1 MTGSVSFDDAQLQ
14 KILAAIDR
22 SKDGVLSWQRFLALA
37 APVFLGAILG
47 FAFAFLMDWL
57 KTRRENRKLMRER
70 RERELAELSG
80 VMTAIGFDIEAL
92 THTAMQQV
100 LPHHKQSHAA
110 VAAVLAVQSGTMT
123 IQQFDALL
131 HSEFRPMMTRCPDPH
146 FIEIKLFRDL
156 PFVVARDSEHLK
168 LSGWVPAHM
177 RDLRN
182 ILSERNKIIDLA
194 TLGKEPLDF
203 EMIERQIA
211 TQATISDVEVVNTF
225 QLFRRIIVVSK
236 KLETTISRDYKVVVG
251 PKLKVQPPEALKSIL
266 AELESLCKAIV
277 PDWPPDE
284 PLPPESTP
292 SVH

>member
-14 KILAAIDR
+14 RILAAIDG

-57 KTRRENRKLMRER
+57 KTRRENRKLTRER
-70 RERELAELSG
+70 RETELARLSG
-80 VMTAIGFDIEAL
+80 VMTALGFNIETL
-92 THTAMQQV
+92 THTALQQV

-110 VAAVLAVQSGTMT
+110 VAAVLAVRNGTMAVR
-123 IQQFDALL
+123 QFEDLL
-131 HSEFRPMMTRCPDPH
+131 HSEYRPMMTRCPDPY
-146 FIEIKLFRDL
+146 FIEIELFRDL
-156 PFVVARDSEHLK
+156 PFVVAKDPELLK

-211 TQATISDVEVVNTF
+211 TQATISGIEVVNAF
-225 QLFRRIIVVSK
+225 QLFQRLIVVSK
-236 KLETTISRDYKVVVG
+236 KLEAIISRDYKDVVG
-251 PKLKVQPPEALKSIL
+251 PKLKVQPPEVLKSIL
-266 AELESLCKAIV
+266 TELESLSKAIV

>member
-1 MTGSVSFDDAQLQ
+1 
-14 KILAAIDR
+14 
-22 SKDGVLSWQRFLALA
+22 
-37 APVFLGAILG
+37 
-47 FAFAFLMDWL
+47 
-57 KTRRENRKLMRER
+57 
-70 RERELAELSG
+70 
-80 VMTAIGFDIEAL
+80 
-92 THTAMQQV
+92 
-100 LPHHKQSHAA
+100 
-110 VAAVLAVQSGTMT
+110 
-123 IQQFDALL
+123 
-131 HSEFRPMMTRCPDPH
+131 MMTRCPDPH

-156 PFVVARDSEHLK
+156 PFVVARDSEPLK

-236 KLETTISRDYKVVVG
+236 KLETTISRDYKDVVG